1 MDTTM
6 NHNVGKTEQGIIR
19 FVSRSNWILF
29 GALAMAGLIYG
40 DVKVA
45 AGLICGG
52 LIVTVNFHLM
62 ARTVK
67 KAFARHQIPSSNM
80 ILAKYYM
87 RFIASGLV
95 LFVLIATHAVDPLG
109 LVAGLSVV
117 VASLFLVTLCE
128 IKKIL
133 FREAV

>member
-1 MDTTM
+1 MK
-6 NHNVGKTEQGIIR
+6 NNYGKTEQGIIR
-19 FVSRSNWILF
+19 FVTRTNWVLF
-29 GALAMAGLIYG
+29 VALAMAGLILG
-40 DVKVA
+40 DLKVA

-52 LIVTVNFHLM
+52 LVVTVNFHLM

-67 KAFARHQIPSSNM
+67 NAFARRQFPSSNM

-87 RFIASGLV
+87 RFIASGVV
-95 LFVLIATHAVDPLG
+95 LFVLIATHAVDPIG

-117 VASLFLVTLCE
+117 VASLFLATLCE

>member
-1 MDTTM
+1 M
-6 NHNVGKTEQGIIR
+6 NRNYGKTEQGIIR
-19 FVSRSNWILF
+19 FVTRANWILF
-29 GALAMAGLIYG
+29 GVLAVTGLVLG
-40 DVKVA
+40 DMKLA

-67 KAFARHQIPSSNM
+67 NAFARQRIPSSNL

-87 RFIASGLV
+87 RFAASGLA
-95 LFVLIATHAVDPLG
+95 LFVLIATHAVDPIG

-117 VASLFLVTLCE
+117 VASLFLATLCE
-128 IKKIL
+128 IKKII